1 MEDSAREAASITL
14 TSTQL
19 ADVAN
24 EIQQLSKGRNVA
36 LFIDYKHTHTRT
48 HAHTCTHAH
57 MHTHAHTHM
66 RTHTCTHMHTHAHTC
81 AHMHTHT
88 HAHTCTH
95 TRTHAHTCTHMH
107 THAHTCTCVHTTH
120 IHPTSFTHPHTIHS
134 GTPLHRR
141 NEGELWS
148 PHGTGMAHLLHLPS
162 TLLYSLSSGC
172 SATTWLS
179 GWMRRPAPCLRGA
192 SRRPVASGVEQTSLR
207 SSGTW
212 VSWIRHCHYCRLG
225 WVGGW
230 CDLERSVCM
239 KGHVGTL

>member
-14 TSTQL
+14 ASTQL

-36 LFIDYKHTHTRT
+36 LHIDYKHTHTRT
-48 HAHTCTHAH
+48 H
-57 MHTHAHTHM
+57 THAHTHA
-66 RTHTCTHMHTHAHTC
+66 HTCTHMHTHA
-81 AHMHTHT
+81 
-88 HAHTCTH
+88 
-95 TRTHAHTCTHMH
+95 H

-148 PHGTGMAHLLHLPS
+148 PHGAGMAHLLLHLPS
-162 TLLYSLSSGC
+162 TLLYPLSSGC

-230 CDLERSVCM
+230 CDLEICVYERTC
-239 KGHVGTL
+239 GHSLILGGLWNYLSAS